1 VSTLE
6 DIIRGATTEDVSVP
20 SLLRMMK
27 VVGTRTET
35 AVLIDWV
42 DNELGGYYD
51 GATLPQYRG
60 PFSAQVLSDWSGPFG
75 AASRNV
81 PFPPTALPEGYRG
94 SGFDLSFYE
103 SVSEL
108 EQLAEATQPLSG
120 FWPADAVAMLNN
132 AMNQGIIPRPM
143 PGYGLVSAHKVISPA
158 QVQSVLDAVRTRA
171 LGVALELE
179 KILPQAGE
187 PGAKN
192 QDSAQISYIV
202 TNEIYGDGNTVAV
215 DSPGAV
221 QISATVTPGDLGSL
235 LAAATNMGLSPD
247 DVAELKAA
255 VEADEAEAP
264 GAPRSR
270 VREFLGKFTLEGAKT
285 VGKVGIGAAGGV
297 LAELV
302 RVYYGI

>member
-1 VSTLE
+1 
-6 DIIRGATTEDVSVP
+6 
-20 SLLRMMK
+20 MMK
-27 VVGTRTET
+27 VVGTRTDT

-42 DNELGGYYD
+42 DNELDGYYD
-51 GATLPQYRG
+51 GATLPRYRG
-60 PFSAQVLSDWSGPFG
+60 PFSAQVLSDWSGLYG

-81 PFPPTALPEGYRG
+81 PFPPTALPEGFRG
-94 SGFDLSFYE
+94 AGFDLSFYE

-108 EQLAEATQPLSG
+108 EQLAEATKPLSG
-120 FWPADAVAMLNN
+120 FWPADAVAKLNN
-132 AMNQGIIPRPM
+132 AMNQGIIPHPM

-192 QDSAQISYIV
+192 QDSAQISYVV

-221 QISATVTPGDLGSL
+221 QTSAAAVTPGDLGSL
-235 LAAATNMGLSPD
+235 LAAATNVGLSPD

-255 VEADEAEAP
+255 VEADEAEKP

-270 VREFLGKFTLEGAKT
+270 VHEFLGKFTLEGAKT
-285 VGKVGIGAAGGV
+285 VGKIGIGAAGGV
-297 LAELV
+297 VGQLV
-302 RVYYGI
+302 RAYYGI